1 MTTADDRREQARGH
15 GVAHAGQ
22 FGHQQHSAPSAF
34 DTGDETTPLADV
46 PTPTVWV
53 GLTHY
58 NARGTVTGYSD
69 DERVDPEVIRPI
81 LDSWTIAAVEALGSD
96 DPEEAFERLAGEIA
110 AGGRV
115 SWKPGE
121 RVSASATPD
130 TAELATYIAAR
141 KADEARRGAETV
153 ESERVLAVVQ
163 AASLDLAK
171 HAARYQA
178 QVGAT
183 TAFIAR
189 QLHPDAKEVLV
200 GTNDM
205 TGEYTLV
212 GVRGRDGAV
221 STDRIP
227 GDDRLE
233 SCLQEMPWENP
244 QWITYVDED
253 EADADLRDEYGAG
266 YLLDID
272 QVALDTLPNN

>member
-1 MTTADDRREQARGH
+1 ML
-15 GVAHAGQ
+15 
-22 FGHQQHSAPSAF
+22 
-34 DTGDETTPLADV
+34 DTGDETPPLADV

-58 NARGTVTGYSD
+58 NARGKVTGYSE
-69 DERVDPEVIRPI
+69 DERVNPEVVRPI
-81 LDSWTIAAVEALGSD
+81 LDSWPIAAVEELGSD
-96 DPEEAFERLAGEIA
+96 DPEEAFEQLAGAIA

-130 TAELATYIAAR
+130 TAELTTYIAAR
-141 KADEARRGAETV
+141 KADEARRGAGTV
-153 ESERVLAVVQ
+153 ESERVLAAVE
-163 AASLDLAK
+163 ATSLDLAK
-171 HAARYQA
+171 HAGRYQA

-183 TAFIAR
+183 AASIAR

-200 GTNDM
+200 GTNDL

-233 SCLQEMPWENP
+233 SCLQEMPWDSP
-244 QWITYVDED
+244 QWLTFIDED
-253 EADADLRDEYGAG
+253 EADADLRDEHGAA
-266 YLLDID
+266 YTLDITEVHTD
-272 QVALDTLPNN
+272 ANARLYEMENPA